1 MTLTEKQ
8 FRELLAAEGF
18 ETVVLVEREPGSL
31 ELHTHPFEARVWVLD
46 GEITIVSGRG
56 TQHCGP
62 GDSFHLAMNEPH
74 TESYGPRGVRYLAGR
89 K

>member
-1 MTLTEKQ
+1 MNEQ
-8 FRELLAAEGF
+8 EFRELLAANGF

-31 ELHTHPFEARVWVLD
+31 DLHTHPFEARGWVME
-46 GEITIVSGRG
+46 GELTIVSGHG

-74 TESYGPRGVRYLAGR
+74 TEGYGPQGVRYLAGR